1 MANTKQ
7 AGKDSFLLFHEV
19 RLFFEELTA
28 EEQGRLFMALLD
40 YSEYGKEPEFTGMLR
55 MAFRA
60 IQRTMDRNTEK
71 WEQTCAK
78 RSEAG
83 KKSAA
88 AKAAKNFAETVSCK
102 IENQE
107 TDRSKTQQTATNSTE
122 YEPERDPE
130 HEPEREPER
139 EPDNIADG
147 KVPSLHGE
155 YADASVPSL
164 HGEYADGSVPSLQR
178 DGIEREGDFD
188 CFWRAYPKKMGKAA
202 AKRSFRQVRIPLD
215 RLLQALERQKRSPQW
230 TRDQGR
236 FIPNPATWLNQ
247 ARWEDELPGDCSG
260 SVASFPGVLTV

>member
-7 AGKDSFLLFHEV
+7 SGKDSFLLFHEV

-40 YSEYGKEPEFTGMLR
+40 YSEFGREPEFTGMLR

-60 IQRTMDRNTEK
+60 IQRSMDRNTEK

-102 IENQE
+102 NENQE

-122 YEPERDPE
+122 YEPEPDPE
-130 HEPEREPER
+130 HEPER

-147 KVPSLHGE
+147 KVPSLQ
-155 YADASVPSL
+155 
-164 HGEYADGSVPSLQR
+164 GEYADGKVPSLQR

-260 SVASFPGVLTV
+260 SVAGFPGVLTV